1 MGWTKGME
9 KWDVW
14 WLIRKIGMVSEFFRV
29 YVGKPA
35 GVDGLDG
42 LDGLDGR
49 SVGSFAGLA
58 MWFPESSG

>member
-1 MGWTKGME
+1 
-9 KWDVW
+9 
-14 WLIRKIGMVSEFFRV
+14 MVSEFFRV

-35 GVDGLDG
+35 GVDG